1 MSAPVG
7 IHDLA
12 VATAGHVL
20 SLDDLAAWNGTDP
33 DKYRI
38 GLGQQQM
45 SVPGPDEDIVTM
57 SAAAALPI
65 LERHGSAGIRTL
77 LLATESG
84 IDQSK
89 AAGVPVH
96 ALLGLPTTCR
106 VVEFK
111 QACYSATAALQAA
124 AGLVARDPRER
135 VLVIAADIARYELDS
150 AAEATQGAG
159 AVAMLVTAD
168 PAIAVLESAAGIH
181 TADVADFWRP
191 NDSTTAVVDGK
202 LSVEAYLTGI
212 VGAWDDYRTR
222 GGSPIEEIDRFCHHQ
237 PFARMAAK
245 AQRRL
250 AEHVGVP
257 LDEGL
262 LTATTSYNRRIG
274 NSYTASLYLALA
286 SLLDG
291 TDDLSGARVGMFSYG
306 SGAVSEF
313 FSLVIRPGYR
323 AAGRGPETEALLAAR
338 TPVDVARYRDL
349 HAGAALDSR
358 VDLTTPVESA
368 GPFRFAG
375 IHDRARR
382 YVRREGAGPS
392 AD

>member
-1 MSAPVG
+1 MSVTVG

-12 VATAGHVL
+12 VATAGHTL
-20 SLDDLAAWNGTDP
+20 ALDALAAYNGTDP
-33 DKYRI
+33 GKYRV
-38 GLGQQQM
+38 GLGQDQM

-57 SAAAALPI
+57 GAAAARAVLD
-65 LERHGSAGIRTL
+65 RHGADGIRTL

-84 IDQSK
+84 VDQSK

-96 ALLGLPTTCR
+96 ALLGLPSTCR

-124 AGLVARDPRER
+124 AGLIARDRSER
-135 VLVIAADIARYELDS
+135 VLVIAADVARYELDS

-168 PAIAVLESAAGIH
+168 PAIAVLEHATGIH
-181 TADVADFWRP
+181 TADVDDFWRP
-191 NDSTTAVVDGK
+191 NDSPTAVVDGK
-202 LSVEAYLTGI
+202 LSVEAYLDGI
-212 VGAWDDYRTR
+212 VRAWDDYRAH
-222 GGSPIEEIDRFCHHQ
+222 GGSPIDQIDRFCHHQ
-237 PFARMAAK
+237 PFTRMAVK
-245 AQRRL
+245 AHRRL
-250 AEHVGVP
+250 AEHVGVA

-262 LTATTSYNRRIG
+262 IDVTTGYNRRIG

-286 SLLDG
+286 ALLDG
-291 TDDLSGARVGMFSYG
+291 ADDLDGARVGMFSYG

-313 FSLVIRPGYR
+313 FSLVVQPGYR
-323 AAGRGPETEALLAAR
+323 SALRGAETEALLAAR
-338 TPVDVARYRDL
+338 TPVDVARYREL

-358 VDLTTPVESA
+358 FDVDTPVDSR

-375 IHDRARR
+375 IRGRARR
-382 YVRREGAGPS
+382 YA
-392 AD
+392 AN